1 MDEWQED
8 IVIKTS
14 NKERDSF
21 SWDEADVLI

>member
-8 IVIKTS
+8 SVIKTP

-21 SWDEADVLI
+21 SWDEPDVLI